1 MTMTSMTSST
11 AAPESTSTALLLP
24 EPFARLMPFIGWSL
38 ATETER
44 NALRNASDMDD
55 ILAFAQA
62 MLADV
67 DAIVA
72 HLDAYPLEAMP
83 QAEKRLMY
91 MLLSL
96 AEVAPAVEAYKQPG
110 VIDGYDPARFVADN
124 NFVMRPKI

>member
-1 MTMTSMTSST
+1 MTSLTNT
-11 AAPESTSTALLLP
+11 LP
-24 EPFARLMPFIGWSL
+24 DQFAQLMPFIGWSL

-44 NALRNASDMDD
+44 NKRRNSSDMDD

-67 DAIVA
+67 DAVVA
-72 HLDAYPLEAMP
+72 HLDPIPLEALP
-83 QAEKRLMY
+83 PAEKRLMY

-96 AEVAPAVEAYKQPG
+96 AEVAPAVEAYRQPG
-110 VIDGYDPARFVADN
+110 VIDGYDPARFVAEN

>member
-1 MTMTSMTSST
+1 MTTTSIMNDS
-11 AAPESTSTALLLP
+11 ELLLP

-44 NALRNASDMDD
+44 NTLRNASDMAELD
-55 ILAFAQA
+55 AFAQA
-62 MLADV
+62 MLLDV

-72 HLDAYPLEAMP
+72 HLDAYPVDSMP
-83 QAEKRLMY
+83 QPEKRLMY

-110 VIDGYDPARFVADN
+110 VIDGYDPSRFIADN
-124 NFVMRPKI
+124 DFVMRPKI